1 MAFLLRRPFAI
12 TATATA
18 TLRQAVPKPSQTIT
32 FRAFHSTPLKQ
43 ARLSPSQHITKFR
56 QSFRRSYQQAAYNP
70 VAQGDL
76 RQRLL
81 YGAGIFGVT

>member
-12 TATATA
+12 TATAT
-18 TLRQAVPKPSQTIT
+18 LRQAVPKPSQSIT

-43 ARLSPSQHITKFR
+43 ARLSPSQHVAK
-56 QSFRRSYQQAAYNP
+56 FRRSYQQAAYNP

-81 YGAGIFGVT
+81 YGAGIFGVTL

>member
-12 TATATA
+12 TATAT
-18 TLRQAVPKPSQTIT
+18 LRQAVPKPSQSIT

-43 ARLSPSQHITKFR
+43 ARLSPSQHVAK
-56 QSFRRSYQQAAYNP
+56 FRRSYQQAAHNP

-81 YGAGIFGVT
+81 YGAGIFGVTL